1 MFHSG
6 TLGVNL
12 KYYTLSHKMYII
24 REMTNTRTAEAQK
37 VQLSAGIVER
47 YELGANH
54 LTKLDA

>member
-6 TLGVNL
+6 TLGFNL
-12 KYYTLSHKMYII
+12 KYYTLGHKTYII
-24 REMTNTRTAEAQK
+24 RKMTNTRTAEAQK
-37 VQLSAGIVER
+37 VQPSAGIAER